1 MCNVYLHRGYMG
13 ICIKV
18 EDHNQGQGSN
28 ASYTHASRSRVKDIG
43 IISAFIHASCVHA
56 TCIMDICIM
65 VGYIPHGY
73 KHHDTCLM
81 DTSIMDLCSVG
92 EEVERRCW
100 STLSYN
106 NVSQNPIHFCFP
118 PIAAYIHVFFNYA
131 RLCTT
136 IYKKKK
142 KGQS

>member
-100 STLSYN
+100 STLSG
-106 NVSQNPIHFCFP
+106 SLGLS
-118 PIAAYIHVFFNYA
+118 A
-131 RLCTT
+131 RRT
-136 IYKKKK
+136 KSRGP
-142 KGQS
+142 KGLHLEVGARRAP